1 MMKRKRILGVLT
13 ALVTVFAAVAGFASC
28 GKKAKYTV
36 GICQLAQHEAL
47 DAATEGFKAALT
59 EALGDEVEFI
69 VRNAS
74 GDPAVCSTI
83 AGTFV
88 TKKVDLIL
96 ANATA
101 PLQATAQATKEIP
114 ILGTSVTDYATA
126 LGLTSWNGTVGG
138 NISGTSDLAPLP
150 EQAKMI
156 RELVPGAKKVGLLYC
171 SAEPNS
177 EYQIQE
183 IEKELASLGLESR
196 RFSFTDSNDIS
207 SVATNACAYAD
218 VIYIPTDNTAANNTE
233 AIANVVIPAKKPV
246 IAGEAGICRGC
257 GIATLSIDYYKLGYE
272 TGKMAAEI
280 LKGTA
285 KVGDMAIRYADRTER
300 LYNAKN
306 CQALGLTPPEGYSPL
321 AD

>member
-156 RELVPGAKKVGLLYC
+156 RELVPGAK
-171 SAEPNS
+171 
-177 EYQIQE
+177 
-183 IEKELASLGLESR
+183 
-196 RFSFTDSNDIS
+196 
-207 SVATNACAYAD
+207 
-218 VIYIPTDNTAANNTE
+218 
-233 AIANVVIPAKKPV
+233 
-246 IAGEAGICRGC
+246 
-257 GIATLSIDYYKLGYE
+257 
-272 TGKMAAEI
+272 
-280 LKGTA
+280 
-285 KVGDMAIRYADRTER
+285 
-300 LYNAKN
+300 
-306 CQALGLTPPEGYSPL
+306 
-321 AD
+321 